1 MNQIIEYIESN
12 KLLPA
17 YQSGCRKTHGMETTL
32 IKMYNDLL
40 DAIDKNHVTIIVMID
55 LSAAFDTV
63 DIPIVL

>member
-1 MNQIIEYIESN
+1 
-12 KLLPA
+12 
-17 YQSGCRKTHGMETTL
+17 METTL